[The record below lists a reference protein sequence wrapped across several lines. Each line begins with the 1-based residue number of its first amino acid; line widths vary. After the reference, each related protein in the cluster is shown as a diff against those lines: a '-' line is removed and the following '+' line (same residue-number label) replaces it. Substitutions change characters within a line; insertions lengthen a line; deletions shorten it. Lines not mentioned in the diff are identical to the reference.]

1 MTPILEYLLSKKN
14 VNNIEKERN
23 AHNGYAIGDLIQYE
37 WAKNNSYF
45 VIVKFDPDYDDI
57 IYTIEILIGIHDS
70 PDPENDLK
78 NAQWER
84 YANSMAYRFGHM
96 KNIKETIGHYKL
108 PNNAIEAFEKAPAT
122 YSISHKK

>member
-1 MTPILEYLLSKKN
+1 MKRIVEYLLSK
-14 VNNIEKERN
+14 NISKLEKERN
-23 AHNGYAIGDLIQYE
+23 AHNGYAIGDLIRYTFSDSD
-37 WAKNNSYF
+37 SYY

-57 IYTIEILIGIHDS
+57 IYTIKIVIGIHDS

-84 YANSMAYRFGHM
+84 YANSMAYRFAHM
-96 KNIKETIGHYKL
+96 EDIKETIGYYKL
-108 PNNAIEAFEKAPAT
+108 PNNVIEAFEKAPAT